1 MRFERP
7 HLSRIMAL
15 TGFIMSCA
23 IILATMAK

>member
-23 IILATMAK
+23 VILATMAK